1 MTNFLVEKKIEATL
15 SECEL
20 HQKRI
25 HYALEK
31 LQKFMPLDVNQYKLL
46 SDEEVEALDQFLFR
60 FSKLQDAMGQRLF
73 SDLLALKEEP
83 VKSMSFLDKLN
94 RLEQL
99 GIILDKNQ
107 WLAIRDIRN
116 KVSHEYED
124 NPVAMCEALNH
135 IYASYPKLEAI
146 FLHIKTHA
154 ILV

>member
-1 MTNFLVEKKIEATL
+1 MTNLLIEKKIEATL
-15 SECEL
+15 AECEL

-31 LQKFMPLDVNQYKLL
+31 LQKFMPLEVTQYKLL

-73 SDLLALKEEP
+73 SDILALNEEP

-107 WLAIRDIRN
+107 WLVIRDTRN

-124 NPVAMCEALNH
+124 DPVAMCKALNH
-135 IYASYPKLEAI
+135 IYASYSALEAV
-146 FLHIKTHA
+146 FLHIKACA
-154 ILV
+154 IPV